1 LRRCD
6 VRSGRRDAGGAGTW
20 SPGSEPPG
28 KIKRFTIH
36 DLRFTALMKILH
48 LLDHSLPIA
57 DGYAMRSRKIL
68 AAVRG
73 AGFDPVVLTSPK
85 HEQYAPGPVP
95 PEERIDGIRHLRCG
109 KVGGR
114 LPVVKERLLMD
125 RIRARLAAI
134 VRGDGVRLIHAH
146 SPVLNVLPA
155 LRVGRENRVPVVY
168 EIRAFWEDAAVDHGT
183 HREWGLRYRVIRALE
198 TRACRRADAVVTI
211 CEGLRSELVSRGI
224 PSGKITVVPNAVDP
238 EELQPVSRDPVL
250 RARWGVGETDFVV
263 GFIGSFYHYEGL
275 DLLLH
280 ALAHL
285 TTAVTGDGSR
295 VTGGKR
301 PNVPTSQRP
310 NVRAVLIGGGQE
322 DERLRALAR
331 DLGVA
336 DRVVFAGRIPH
347 AEVPAAYAACD
358 ALVLPRKSIRLTE
371 LVTPLKPLEAMAL
384 DTPVIASD
392 VGGHKE
398 LVRDGET
405 GLLFPAGD
413 PAALADR
420 IRTLARNPDLANRL
434 RDNGRRWVTA
444 ERTWKRNGEIYR
456 EVYGQLGG

>member
-1 LRRCD
+1 
-6 VRSGRRDAGGAGTW
+6 
-20 SPGSEPPG
+20 
-28 KIKRFTIH
+28 
-36 DLRFTALMKILH
+36 MKILH
-48 LLDHSLPIA
+48 LLDHSLPIS
-57 DGYAMRSRKIL
+57 DGYAMRSRKVL
-68 AAVRG
+68 AAVRD
-73 AGFDPVVLTSPK
+73 AGFEPLVLTSPK
-85 HEQYAPGPVP
+85 HEQYVPGPVP
-95 PEERIDGIRHLRCG
+95 PEDRIDGIRHVRSG

-114 LPVVKERLLMD
+114 LPVVKERALMD
-125 RIRARLAAI
+125 RIRARLASL
-134 VRGDGVRLIHAH
+134 VRQEGVRLIHAH

-155 LRVGRENRVPVVY
+155 LRVARQNRVPVVY
-168 EIRAFWEDAAVDHGT
+168 EIRAFWEDAAVDQGT

-211 CEGLRSELVSRGI
+211 CEGLREDLVARGI
-224 PSGKITVVPNAVDP
+224 PAEKITVVPNAVDP
-238 EELQPVSRDPVL
+238 DELRPVARDPAL
-250 RARWGVGETDFVV
+250 RARWGVGEADFVV

-280 ALAHL
+280 ALARL

-301 PNVPTSQRP
+301 PH
-310 NVRAVLIGGGQE
+310 VRAVFIGGGQE

-347 AEVPAAYAACD
+347 TEVPAAYAACD

-384 DTPVIASD
+384 NTPVIASD
-392 VGGHKE
+392 VGGHRE

-413 PAALADR
+413 PKALADR
-420 IRTLARNPDLANRL
+420 ILALARDPDRAARL
-434 RDNGRRWVTA
+434 VKQGKRWVLA
-444 ERTWKRNGEIYR
+444 ERTWRRNGEIYR
-456 EVYGQLGG
+456 GVYGKSWEASPHDS

>member
-1 LRRCD
+1 
-6 VRSGRRDAGGAGTW
+6 V
-20 SPGSEPPG
+20 
-28 KIKRFTIH
+28 
-36 DLRFTALMKILH
+36 
-48 LLDHSLPIA
+48 
-57 DGYAMRSRKIL
+57 
-68 AAVRG
+68 AV
-73 AGFDPVVLTSPK
+73 TSPK
-85 HEQYAPGPVP
+85 HEAAWKGEWRPKEEFDGIAYHRSGPVSGRVP
-95 PEERIDGIRHLRCG
+95 AWAEIRLVARTRAKLEEVSREERPA
-109 KVGGR
+109 V
-114 LPVVKERLLMD
+114 
-125 RIRARLAAI
+125 
-134 VRGDGVRLIHAH
+134 IHAH
-146 SPVLNVLPA
+146 SPVLNAFPA

-183 HREWGLRYRVIRALE
+183 HREWGLRYRMIRALE
-198 TRACRRADAVVTI
+198 TRACRQADAVVTI
-211 CEGLRSELVSRGI
+211 CEGLREDLVARGI
-224 PSGKITVVPNAVDP
+224 PERKITVVPNAVDP
-238 EELQPVSRDPVL
+238 EELRPVPRDPAL
-250 RARWGVGETDFVV
+250 RSRWGVGESDFVV

-275 DLLLH
+275 DLLLQ
-280 ALAHL
+280 ALARL

-295 VTGGKR
+295 VTSGTR

-322 DERLRALAR
+322 DERLRALAQ

-347 AEVPAAYAACD
+347 HEVPAAYAACD

-384 DTPVIASD
+384 NTPVIASD

-420 IRTLARNPDLANRL
+420 IRTLARDPDLANRL
-434 RDNGRRWVTA
+434 RENGRRWVTA

-456 EVYGQLGG
+456 EVYGNALGC

>member
-1 LRRCD
+1 
-6 VRSGRRDAGGAGTW
+6 
-20 SPGSEPPG
+20 
-28 KIKRFTIH
+28 
-36 DLRFTALMKILH
+36 MKIIH
-48 LLDHSLPIA
+48 LLDHSLPLHS
-57 DGYAMRSRKIL
+57 GYTFRSRNIL
-68 AAVRG
+68 LCQLRQGLRPVAV
-73 AGFDPVVLTSPK
+73 TSPK
-85 HEQYAPGPVP
+85 HEAAWSGEWRPKEEFDGIAYHRSGPVSGRVP
-95 PEERIDGIRHLRCG
+95 VWAEIRLMARSQTKVREVAREESPA
-109 KVGGR
+109 V
-114 LPVVKERLLMD
+114 
-125 RIRARLAAI
+125 
-134 VRGDGVRLIHAH
+134 IHAH
-146 SPVLNVLPA
+146 SPVLNAFPA
-155 LRVGRENRVPVVY
+155 LRIGRERRVPVVY

-183 HREWGLRYRVIRALE
+183 HREWGLRYRLTRALE

-211 CEGLRSELVSRGI
+211 CEGLRSDLVSRGI
-224 PSGKITVVPNAVDP
+224 PSEKITVVPNAVDP
-238 EELQPVSRDPVL
+238 EELRPVPRDPAL
-250 RARWGVGETDFVV
+250 RARWGVGEADFVI

-280 ALAHL
+280 ALAYL
-285 TTAVTGDGSR
+285 KEGRGDNDSR
-295 VTGGKR
+295 FTIHD
-301 PNVPTSQRP
+301 S
-310 NVRAVLIGGGQE
+310 RAPRALLIGGGQE
-322 DERLRALAR
+322 DERLRALAQ

-384 DTPVIASD
+384 NTPVIASD

-420 IRTLARNPDLANRL
+420 ILALARSPDLANRL
-434 RDNGRRWVTA
+434 RENGRRWVTA

-456 EVYGQLGG
+456 EVYGKTLGR